1 MKIGFIGLGIMGA
14 PMARNLARAGVPL
27 VVWNRTPEKYVP
39 LRELGIEVADSPAGV
54 FAAAPVVMVMLANE
68 EVLDAVLLRGQAGF
82 GAMVAGKT
90 LVQMGTISPS
100 HSRALESD
108 IRAAGGHYVEAPV
121 SGSRKPAE
129 AGQLVGMLAGDP
141 DVVARVRPLLQPVC
155 AQTFLCGPVPRAL
168 LTKLAVNLFLITMVT
183 ALAEATQFARRNELD
198 LDLFRRVLDAGPMAS
213 EVSRMKL
220 AKLIERD
227 FSVQASITDV
237 AMNARLVAQ
246 AARDCGVP
254 SPLLDVCNALFS
266 EAVARGNGS
275 LDMAGVLEA

>member
-1 MKIGFIGLGIMGA
+1 MKIGFIGLGVMGA
-14 PMARNLARAGVPL
+14 PMARNLARAGATL
-27 VVWNRTPEKYVP
+27 VVWNRTTDKAVP
-39 LRELGIEVADSPAGV
+39 FRELGIEVAASPADV
-54 FAAAPVVMVMLANE
+54 FEAAPVVMVMLANE
-68 EVLDAVLLRGQAGF
+68 DVLDAVLLRGQPGF
-82 GAMVAGKT
+82 RAMVAGKT

-100 HSRALESD
+100 HSRAVEAD
-108 IRAAGGHYVEAPV
+108 IRSAGGQYVEAPV

-141 DVVARVRPLLQPVC
+141 AVVAEVLPLLRPVC

-168 LTKLAVNLFLITMVT
+168 LTKLAVNLFLITMVS
-183 ALAEATQFARRNELD
+183 ALAEAMQFAERHQVD

-220 AKLIERD
+220 AKLIARD

-237 AMNARLVAQ
+237 AMNARLIAE
-246 AARDCGVP
+246 AAREAAVP

-275 LDMAGVLEA
+275 LDMAAVLEA